1 MKFQRA
7 FARKLGVN
15 VTPDE
20 ARLMGM
26 EVFAAMSGMS
36 EAELSKGLSRVKK
49 EMSKIKGYSI
59 RTVVNRF
66 TSWPLELSPLPQR
79 CMELQF

>member
-1 MKFQRA
+1 MPRLPQDVAIGQRTFAGKTVDTGVKRGTATVRTPQADGMRFQHA

-20 ARLMGM
+20 ARLLGM

-36 EAELSKGLSRVKK
+36 KAELR
-49 EMSKIKGYSI
+49 
-59 RTVVNRF
+59 
-66 TSWPLELSPLPQR
+66 
-79 CMELQF
+79 